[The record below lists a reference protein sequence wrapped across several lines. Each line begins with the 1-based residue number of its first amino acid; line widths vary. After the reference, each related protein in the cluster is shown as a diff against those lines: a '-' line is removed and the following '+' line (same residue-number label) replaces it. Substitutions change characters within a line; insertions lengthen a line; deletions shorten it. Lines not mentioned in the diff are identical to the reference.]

1 MILQILSTTVRLL
14 IWAGPLYFFIN
25 RDKEGRKPNYEFE
38 YFLRAMVGLAYLFV
52 WVDPK
57 HPDYVLLFWLIV
69 YEVTSFWIFFELV
82 LNIIRKRPWLHYDY
96 VELDSGRIDRGFAWL
111 YRKFKTHAL
120 HVVAKVICFAI
131 MVYSITRIYA
141 LH

>member
-14 IWAGPLYFFIN
+14 IWGGPLAFFIY
-25 RDKEGRKPNYEFE
+25 RDRNGRKPIYEFE
-38 YFLRAMVGLAYLFV
+38 IFLRAMFGLAYLFV

-57 HPDYVLLFWLIV
+57 NPDYNLLFWLIV
-69 YEVTSFWIFFELV
+69 FEFTSFWIFFELV

-111 YRKFKTHAL
+111 YRKFKTHL
-120 HVVAKVICFAI
+120 FHHIAKMICFIILILAI
-131 MVYSITRIYA
+131 IRIYA
-141 LH
+141 IH